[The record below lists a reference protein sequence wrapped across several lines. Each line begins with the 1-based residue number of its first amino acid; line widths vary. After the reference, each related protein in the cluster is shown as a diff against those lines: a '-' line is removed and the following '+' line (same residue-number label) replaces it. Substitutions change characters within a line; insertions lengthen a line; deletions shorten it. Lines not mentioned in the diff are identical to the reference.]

1 VTHPL
6 LTRQDDRYLFR
17 RPATGRLIQLGDI
30 LFTGRRG
37 PARQSGWYLRIF
49 PRTWGLWSPGRLV
62 SAASS
67 GFFRAEVLSY
77 PRFRIHILIASSTEG
92 RDAAMASPG
101 RESAAEAGPDSAGRA
116 DAVARELIAGL
127 ARRRAASGLSQAHI
141 ARLMHTSQPAIAR
154 LESGRHDVAF
164 KTLAR
169 YAGALGV
176 SLGVVEDAETPGGDS
191 AGSPGPDADAGP
203 EGRPGTSAVITQMS
217 DRRDPGT
224 VLTWRQRKVLQA
236 IRDFVQKRGYP
247 PSMREIGEA
256 VGLASTSSVA
266 FQLENLQRKG
276 YLHRRPRIVEVRLPG
291 DTAAWPELRLEEGET
306 AEMPGIDVFRL
317 PGELIGGGTLCLIKV
332 VGDSMTGAGI
342 TDGDWAVV
350 RQQSSAQGGG
360 LRDGYLVAAEIDG
373 VPTVRTYRHSDG
385 HISLSSHNPA
395 YMPTVDDEKVSILG
409 RVIAVLRGDS
419 PAALIPLPGRNSAR
433 CGAHTGH
440 SGGRGP
446 SGWRQHRPLT
456 RGTCA
461 PPPGRA
467 PVRHGPRTSG
477 GDLIYVGLDL
487 AVPDWAAGLPG
498 PSAAAIRRDATSSS

>member
-1 VTHPL
+1 
-6 LTRQDDRYLFR
+6 
-17 RPATGRLIQLGDI
+17 
-30 LFTGRRG
+30 
-37 PARQSGWYLRIF
+37 
-49 PRTWGLWSPGRLV
+49 
-62 SAASS
+62 
-67 GFFRAEVLSY
+67 
-77 PRFRIHILIASSTEG
+77 
-92 RDAAMASPG
+92 MASPG

-203 EGRPGTSAVITQMS
+203 EGRPGTSAVITQVS

-236 IRDFVQKRGYP
+236 IRVFVQKRGYP